1 VLLVRVNGASGKR
14 RPRGVEVRER
24 ARGGEHR
31 YAYRVRYL
39 NAQGQRKARTFD
51 TPQDAMDFRGR
62 LRLLKRAGDL
72 AALDLG
78 RDSLEQ
84 FSRDYW
90 RLYAEVRLASRT
102 AQTYR
107 SLWNCH
113 VRQRLGGM
121 QLRQIT
127 PLVVSVFVS
136 ELQDAGAS
144 VQTVRACLSLLQSM
158 FSRAVEWDRV
168 RINVVKLVAK
178 PRAPQTRAV
187 KPLLPADVEAIRAHM
202 LANRRHG
209 LTDATLVSVLAYAGL
224 RPQEALALEWRHLR
238 ENTLVIEQRC
248 VDEKILPG
256 QKTTRPPRSIPLFSV
271 LRGDLREH
279 QLACRRSEGLIFQ
292 RAGEIPWRTSDWR
305 EWRVRVWQPACEA
318 IGLATITHTT
328 SVLAG
333 KHKTTRNYRGP
344 VPYHLRHSFASLLI
358 HEGQH
363 SLVQISE
370 WLGHSTLTVLR
381 NYAHVIADV
390 AGRSLLPS
398 EHAIKTAR
406 AAPPPHTCSNSTGPN
421 STQATTRWLYG

>member
-1 VLLVRVNGASGKR
+1 MRVNGASGKR
-14 RPRGVEVRER
+14 RLRGVEVRER

-39 NAQGQRKARTFD
+39 NAHGQRKARTFD

-127 PLVVSVFVS
+127 PLIVSVFVS

-168 RINVVKLVAK
+168 
-178 PRAPQTRAV
+178 
-187 KPLLPADVEAIRAHM
+187 M
-202 LANRRHG
+202 ANRRHG

-238 ENTLVIEQRC
+238 ETTLVIEQRC
-248 VDEKILPG
+248 V
-256 QKTTRPPRSIPLFSV
+256 
-271 LRGDLREH
+271 
-279 QLACRRSEGLIFQ
+279 
-292 RAGEIPWRTSDWR
+292 WRTSDWR

-333 KHKTTRNYRGP
+333 KHKTTRHYRGP
-344 VPYHLRHSFASLLI
+344 IPYHLRHSFASLLI
-358 HEGQH
+358 HERQH
-363 SLVQISE
+363 SLVQIAE
-370 WLGHSTLTVLR
+370 WLGHSTLTLLR

-398 EHAIKTAR
+398 EHPIKTAR
-406 AAPPPHTCSNSTGPN
+406 NAPPPHTRSNSTGPT

>member
-1 VLLVRVNGASGKR
+1 MRENEAPSKR
-14 RPRGVEVRER
+14 RLRGVEVRER
-24 ARGGEHR
+24 AHGGEHR

-39 NAQGQRKARTFD
+39 NAQGQRKTRTFD

-90 RLYAEVRLASRT
+90 RLYAEVRLASQT
-102 AQTYR
+102 QETYR
-107 SLWNCH
+107 FLWNRH
-113 VRQRLGGM
+113 IRNRLGGM

-158 FSRAVEWDRV
+158 FSRAIEWDRA
-168 RINVVKLVAK
+168 RINVVKLISK

-187 KPLLPADVEAIRAHM
+187 TPLLPADVEAIRAHM

-238 ENTLVIEQRC
+238 ETTLVIEQRC
-248 VDEKILPG
+248 VDGKILPG
-256 QKTTRPPRSIPLFSV
+256 QKTTRPPRSIPLLSV
-271 LRGDLREH
+271 LRADLREH
-279 QLACRRSEGLIFQ
+279 QLACGRSEGLIFQ
-292 RAGEIPWRTSDWR
+292 RAGEKPWRTSNWRDWR
-305 EWRVRVWQPACEA
+305 ISAWQPACEA

-328 SVLAG
+328 NVLAG
-333 KHKTTRNYRGP
+333 KHKTTRHYRGP
-344 VPYHLRHSFASLLI
+344 IPYHLRHSFASLLI
-358 HEGQH
+358 HERQH
-363 SLVQISE
+363 SLVQIAE
-370 WLGHSTLTVLR
+370 WLGHSTLTLLR

-398 EHAIKTAR
+398 EHPTKTAR
-406 AAPPPHTCSNSTGPN
+406 AAPPPHTRSNSTGPKG
-421 STQATTRWLYG
+421 AHAITRWLYG

>member
-1 VLLVRVNGASGKR
+1 MRGNEAPSKR
-14 RPRGVEVRER
+14 RLRGVEVRER

-39 NAQGQRKARTFD
+39 NAQGERKARTFD
-51 TPQDAMDFRGR
+51 TPRDAMDFRGR

-102 AQTYR
+102 QETYR
-107 SLWNCH
+107 SLWNVH
-113 VRQRLGGM
+113 IRKRLGGM

-144 VQTVRACLSLLQSM
+144 VHTVRACLSLLQSM
-158 FSRAVEWDRV
+158 FSRAVEWDRA
-168 RINVVKLVAK
+168 RINVVKLISK
-178 PRAPQTRAV
+178 PRAPQARAV
-187 KPLLPADVEAIRAHM
+187 KPLLAADVEAIRAHM
-202 LANRRHG
+202 LANHRHG
-209 LTDATLVSVLAYAGL
+209 LRDATLVSVLAYAGL

-238 ENTLVIEQRC
+238 ETTLVVEQRC
-248 VDEKILPG
+248 VDGKILPG
-256 QKTTRPPRSIPLFSV
+256 QKTTRPPRSIPLLSV
-271 LRGDLREH
+271 LRADLREH
-279 QLACRRSEGLIFQ
+279 QLACGRSEGLIFQ
-292 RAGEIPWRTSDWR
+292 RAGEIPWRASDWR
-305 EWRVRVWQPACEA
+305 EWRASVWQPACEA

-328 SVLAG
+328 SVLGG
-333 KHKTTRNYRGP
+333 KPKTTRHYRGP
-344 VPYHLRHSFASLLI
+344 IPYHLRHSFASLLI

-370 WLGHSTLTVLR
+370 WLGHSTLTLLR
-381 NYAHVIADV
+381 NYAHVIADL
-390 AGRSLLPS
+390 AGRSLLP
-398 EHAIKTAR
+398 EHVIKTAR
-406 AAPPPHTCSNSTGPN
+406 AAPPPHTRSNSTGPN